1 MAPLSPPHPPHTQ
14 AKAPRPFYT
23 PPFFVEWEHTHTTP
37 AHASSS
43 RSTTCKAA
51 TLGEQSRS
59 TSSSV
64 KAFVKRTWS
73 GDHHPTT
80 ASSLLR
86 RIRST
91 AAAAA
96 IRPEE
101 ELQEDADDR
110 TPPPTMEKLVLLS
123 LGKIRK
129 LVSSNR
135 KHKSLRDACDTVM
148 EHLQAKEQQALSASA
163 SAAADSVDGSQQ
175 QQPLSLS
182 HSSGSRPDTDADK
195 FFEPFKLAC
204 ESKVP
209 KIMEAALDAIQKLVA
224 YGYLRGTS
232 TVTFAGPG
240 STGLR
245 RSGSAASTT
254 TSSSDLSGV
263 EVGADGEETAAILM
277 DVVIQTIC
285 DCNDQPEDAVQL
297 QVMKALLECVIS
309 NNTEVHQASLLQAVR
324 ACYNIYLVS
333 RNPVN
338 KTTARATLTQMLSIV
353 FQRMESFDL
362 KAKQEAQVALQA
374 MKQHTTAGGG
384 EVASSPGKG
393 LGTPSTRSPSKR
405 PPLPPPPPSPV
416 ATPTSVAAADAPL
429 PCGENLYPS
438 VYVKLGFT
446 PQGNKP
452 ISLVP
457 RGGGK
462 VPSSSLSLGTPEFP
476 SVLHKDAYLLFRALC
491 RLSVKGQY
499 NDGGDPN
506 LPADPVALQ
515 SKVLSLELLLSILE
529 HTGPT
534 FRSSEKFV
542 YLVRNHLCTSLLKNA
557 TSSNTAIVG
566 LSLRIFIAMTAHFKD
581 SLKAELEVF
590 VSNIFLKL
598 LESENSSFEHKML
611 VLEVFQNLCQ
621 DPRLLIEI
629 FLNYDCDL
637 GATSMFSRIVLAL
650 SKVANGRGQQALA
663 GDGVLQVNATRRQQE
678 ETSLRTGGLEGLV
691 AITHSLVKA
700 GGFDDDAATAKRV
713 AAGAAGEEVV
723 AGGGGGGGEVDPL
736 AESTA
741 TTASSMANGG
751 DEHPHPPAPGSAG
764 ASSSSLSVVESYDRK
779 QKLQEEI
786 SLGLLKFNLKPS
798 QGLAYLEARGYLK
811 KTPTEVARFLHDYQ
825 DRLDKTVIGDYLGK
839 EKEYDN
845 GFCVKVLHEYVD
857 IMDLGS
863 LDFDNAIRHFLAGFR
878 LPGEAQKIDRIMEK
892 FAERFCLQNPTVFPS
907 ADTAFILSFS
917 IIMLNTDL
925 HNPSVR
931 EDRKMTKED
940 FIRNNRGISSG
951 ADLPEAFLSKIYDNI
966 KRSQITLKE
975 DDDMRAKIAP
985 GGVEN
990 PFFSTL
996 SLDKRRKEA
1005 YQKERE
1011 AMVQAS
1017 EAIFRQRKRR
1027 EAAGAGAAVKPN
1039 GAGGGAPVPSVGAFR
1054 SSLEDPAQY
1063 VRPMFEVA
1071 WGPMLSVFSQ
1081 MIKSSDDPK
1090 MISLSLEGF
1099 QHSIRIAARF
1109 NLPTARDLLV
1119 NTLYKFTTLS
1129 EVTEVKPRNIDCI
1142 KTLMAVALSDGDYLN
1157 ESWFDVLQCISH
1169 LARLQLFASGL
1180 HTDDVYFPEGSSH
1193 HGNGVLAGG
1202 GANGGSAGLNVLQQQ
1217 QRSRRP
1223 GGSNAS
1229 EGGGGFGSLRGLF
1242 SGPSKAEAAR
1252 QMEEFN
1258 AEQIMGAMDAAMI
1271 ERVFTTSVALDSQ
1284 AIQYFVLQLCEVSK
1298 MEVAVAPT
1306 AHHGGGG
1313 AYRPKQDPLAGD
1325 AGLQPRVFSLQKLV
1339 EVADFNM
1346 AARSRLVWANVWEV
1360 LSRHYAAVGLHENMA
1375 VAMYAIDSLR
1385 QLSMKFLAKEELRD
1399 FNFQRLFLKPFEVIM
1414 AASKSIEVREL
1425 ILRCIDNLISA
1436 RAHNIRSGW
1445 KSIFSVFS
1453 LAAASSDEGLCQFA
1467 FDITDQ
1473 LFRTQFNLL
1482 VFDFVDLVNCL
1493 LVFAENPYH
1502 LHISLAAIAH
1512 LQRAGMLLA
1521 EGAVATPPT
1530 VGLQRQ
1536 PSGTTPRPLDE
1547 GEKDGSGAALSSSS
1561 GLLASSLTMSS
1572 SGSGVATSSPG
1583 FPASAAA
1590 GGTVS
1595 AEAALQLWWPLLV
1608 GLSAR
1613 VADPRLPTRT
1623 SALEVLM
1630 NTLRQHGGQFAPQT
1644 WKLIFRGVLFPILE
1658 SARTDC
1664 TPQVISESPAHSPP
1678 LEVRDESWI
1687 LTTTETVLK
1696 GFVELL
1702 ETFWPLTH
1710 ALVPEVLAV
1719 LSDCACQHERE
1730 TLARI
1735 SATVLHR
1742 DIVRGLA
1749 DRLHEPELWDGV
1761 SACLLGLVRKNLPEW
1776 GSLELLAAAVEAGA
1790 KGAISSRGLT
1800 PSNRATYAGTRE
1812 ESSES
1817 FEEGSGGGAGTDFST
1832 PADDM
1837 GDEDEEVDDDETGEV
1852 EAVQRAAAHGGRP
1865 GRDFSFSFA
1874 MVNNGTIMTQMVVS
1888 LLVQGML
1895 KDFVAKAWPHLTP
1908 ENLVK
1913 MLDALMESADYASE
1927 FNMNLSLR
1935 ERLRQGGLMQHAQPV
1950 AHPGGGGAAAGA
1962 RLPHLH
1968 EQAIEGYTILLRA
1981 LLKLYGPTAAHDAA
1995 AAGGLDW
2002 DRRPVVERVL
2012 VRYAALVLRQY
2023 VELEED
2029 LARSRE
2035 GKSASSV
2042 AAAHAMNTEVGAY
2055 TPLVLQVLKG
2065 FKGLSTEQ
2073 FGWHMDWLFPA
2084 LGDLLT
2090 VRSLDV
2096 RREVRTLLQTK
2107 VAPFALGE
2115 LTLPPGPRA
2124 AAAAALLE
2132 DGEEKEG
2139 KEESR

>member
-1 MAPLSPPHPPHTQ
+1 VAREQ
-14 AKAPRPFYT
+14 EKD
-23 PPFFVEWEHTHTTP
+23 
-37 AHASSS
+37 
-43 RSTTCKAA
+43 
-51 TLGEQSRS
+51 LG
-59 TSSSV
+59 
-64 KAFVKRTWS
+64 
-73 GDHHPTT
+73 
-80 ASSLLR
+80 
-86 RIRST
+86 
-91 AAAAA
+91 
-96 IRPEE
+96 
-101 ELQEDADDR
+101 
-110 TPPPTMEKLVLLS
+110 MEKLVLLS
-123 LGKIRK
+123 LTKIRK
-129 LVSSNR
+129 LVSSAR
-135 KHKSLRDACDTVM
+135 KHKTLRDACDTVI
-148 EHLQAKEQQALSASA
+148 EHLQAKSAREEGALN
-163 SAAADSVDGSQQ
+163 
-175 QQPLSLS
+175 
-182 HSSGSRPDTDADK
+182 HSGLNNSGGDESGQHPSDHISYHQRPDTDADK
-195 FFEPFKLAC
+195 FFEPFRLAC

-224 YGYLRGTS
+224 YGYLRGTA
-232 TVTFAGPG
+232 TVIFAGTG
-240 STGLR
+240 SAGLHC
-245 RSGSAASTT
+245 SGSAPAGEGG
-254 TSSSDLSGV
+254 LSAA
-263 EVGADGEETAAILM
+263 GATRAEGEETAAILM

-285 DCNDQPEDAVQL
+285 DCNDQLEDTVQL

-324 ACYNIYLVS
+324 ACYNIHLVS

-353 FQRMESFDL
+353 FQRMESLDL
-362 KAKQEAQVALQA
+362 KAREEAQLALQS
-374 MKQHTTAGGG
+374 MEQNISKFGPIGGL
-384 EVASSPGKG
+384 SLSPGKG
-393 LGTPSTRSPSKR
+393 VVLSGINVNNPAG
-405 PPLPPPPPSPV
+405 LSPV
-416 ATPTSVAAADAPL
+416 KRLHQKIPVQL

-438 VYVKLGFT
+438 VYVKLGFV
-446 PQGNKP
+446 PQGSKP

-457 RGGGK
+457 RGGAE
-462 VPSSSLSLGTPEFP
+462 VDDLPSSSLSLDTPEFP

-499 NDGGDPN
+499 NDGSDPS

-515 SKVLSLELLLSILE
+515 SKILSLELLLSILD
-529 HTGPT
+529 HAGPT

-566 LSLRIFIAMTAHFKD
+566 LSLRIFITMTAHFKD

-598 LESENSSFEHKML
+598 IESENSSFEHKLL
-611 VLEVFQNLCQ
+611 VLEVFRNLCQ

-637 GATSMFSRIVLAL
+637 SATSMFSRIVMAL
-650 SKVANGRGQQALA
+650 SRVAHGRGQQALA
-663 GDGVLQVNATRRQQE
+663 GDGVLNQGVARRQHE
-678 ETSLRTGGLEGLV
+678 ETALRTGGLEGLV
-691 AITHSLVKA
+691 AITRSLVKA
-700 GGFDDDAATAKRV
+700 GGFDDAATEKRM
-713 AAGAAGEEVV
+713 ATGSPGEDVHGSVLSHTGESGT
-723 AGGGGGGGEVDPL
+723 GGDPL
-736 AESTA
+736 GESTH
-741 TTASSMANGG
+741 TTASSTTVGSNGVG
-751 DEHPHPPAPGSAG
+751 EGGGENPHPPPQIE
-764 ASSSSLSVVESYDRK
+764 SLSVVESYDRK

-798 QGLAYLEARGYLK
+798 QGLAYMEAHGHLR
-811 KTPTEVARFLHDYQ
+811 KTPMDVARFLHDFR
-825 DRLDKTVIGDYLGK
+825 DRLDKTMIGDYLGK
-839 EKEYDN
+839 EKEYES

-857 IMDLGS
+857 MMDLHA
-863 LDFDNAIRHFLAGFR
+863 LDFDAAIRHFLAGFR

-892 FAERFCLQNPTVFPS
+892 FAERFCLQNPLVFPS

-966 KRSQITLKE
+966 KRSPISLKE
-975 DDDMRAKIAP
+975 DDDMRAKRA
-985 GGVEN
+985 GGGGAGGGGPSEN

-1027 EAAGAGAAVKPN
+1027 EA
-1039 GAGGGAPVPSVGAFR
+1039 GGGTKMNGTGGGTGGSSGANAGQTSMPVVGAFR
-1054 SSLEDPAQY
+1054 SSLEDPGQY

-1081 MIKSSDDPK
+1081 TIKSLDDPK
-1090 MISLSLEGF
+1090 MISLSLAGF
-1099 QHSIRIAARF
+1099 QLSIRIAARF
-1109 NLPTARDLLV
+1109 NLPTARNMLV

-1180 HTDDVYFPEGSSH
+1180 LTDDVFFPEGSM
-1193 HGNGVLAGG
+1193 GNRGKVGG
-1202 GANGGSAGLNVLQQQ
+1202 GNGSAGSGSSSSGAGLPLL
-1217 QRSRRP
+1217 RARKP
-1223 GGSNAS
+1223 GGLNAVDG
-1229 EGGGGFGSLRGLF
+1229 GGGGFGSLRGLF
-1242 SGPSKAEAAR
+1242 SAPSKAEAAR
-1252 QMEEFN
+1252 QVEEFN

-1313 AYRPKQDPLAGD
+1313 AYRPKQDPLDGD
-1325 AGLQPRVFSLQKLV
+1325 CALQPRVFSLQKLV

-1346 AARSRLVWANVWEV
+1346 TARSRLVWANVWEV
-1360 LSRHYAAVGLHENMA
+1360 LSKHYAAVGLHENVA
-1375 VAMYAIDSLR
+1375 VALYAIDSLR

-1414 AASKSIEVREL
+1414 AASRSIEVREL
-1425 ILRCIDNLISA
+1425 ILRCLDNLISV

-1445 KSIFSVFS
+1445 KSMFAVFS
-1453 LAAASSDEGLCQFA
+1453 LAASSSDEGLCQFA
-1467 FDITDQ
+1467 FDMIDQ
-1473 LFRTQFNLL
+1473 LYRTSFHLL
-1482 VFDFVDLVNCL
+1482 VFDFVDLVRCL
-1493 LVFAENPYH
+1493 LVFSENPYH

-1512 LQRAGMLLA
+1512 LHSAATHLA
-1521 EGAVATPPT
+1521 EGAVA
-1530 VGLQRQ
+1530 
-1536 PSGTTPRPLDE
+1536 SGVIAAGGAAPRISPRPGDGSE
-1547 GEKDGSGAALSSSS
+1547 GLLSARKDGANGIFVST
-1561 GLLASSLTMSS
+1561 SSLTGSS
-1572 SGSGVATSSPG
+1572 RSFSGSGVATSSPS
-1583 FPASAAA
+1583 FPAAAE
-1590 GGTVS
+1590 GTVS
-1595 AEAALQLWWPLLV
+1595 TEAALQLWWPLLV

-1613 VADPRLPTRT
+1613 VADPRLATRT
-1623 SALEVLM
+1623 AALEALM

-1664 TPQVISESPAHSPP
+1664 TPQVISECPSLNPS
-1678 LEVRDESWI
+1678 LEVREESWI

-1696 GFVELL
+1696 GYVELL
-1702 ETFWPLTH
+1702 EAFWPLTKTLAH
-1710 ALVPEVLAV
+1710 EVLTV
-1719 LSDCACQHERE
+1719 LADCACQHERE

-1735 SATVLHR
+1735 AATVLHR

-1749 DRLHEPELWDGV
+1749 GRLQEPDLWDALT
-1761 SACLLGLVRKNLPEW
+1761 SSLLGLVRKNLPEW

-1790 KGAISSRGLT
+1790 KGAISSVGLT
-1800 PSNRATYAGTRE
+1800 PNNRATYAGTRE
-1812 ESSES
+1812 GGGRGESAGSY
-1817 FEEGSGGGAGTDFST
+1817 EEGTATDFST

-1837 GDEDEEVDDDETGEV
+1837 DEDEEEDEDEMGEA
-1852 EAVQRAAAHGGRP
+1852 EAARRMATMGGRS

-1888 LLVQGML
+1888 LLVQQML
-1895 KDFVAKAWPHLTP
+1895 RDLLVSAWPFLS
-1908 ENLVK
+1908 EKNLRKV
-1913 MLDALMESADYASE
+1913 LDALVESADYASE

-1935 ERLRQGGLMQHAQPV
+1935 ERLRQGGLMQLPAQQQQQLRHEQRGNLNMSV
-1950 AHPGGGGAAAGA
+1950 AGLAAGVGAAQ
-1962 RLPHLH
+1962 LPHLH
-1968 EQAIEGYTILLRA
+1968 EQAIEGYTILLKA
-1981 LLKLYGPTAAHDAA
+1981 LLRLYASTTTQEAAEV
-1995 AAGGLDW
+1995 GGLTW

-2023 VELEED
+2023 VELEDD
-2029 LARSRE
+2029 LAHSRE
-2035 GKSASSV
+2035 GKSAASV
-2042 AAAHAMNTEVGAY
+2042 AAAYAMNTEVGAY
-2055 TPLVLQVLKG
+2055 TPLILWVLRT
-2065 FKGLSTEQ
+2065 FKALPSSE
-2073 FGWHMDWLFPA
+2073 FGWHLDWLFPA
-2084 LGDLLT
+2084 LAELLT
-2090 VRSLDV
+2090 VRSLEI
-2096 RREVRTLLQTK
+2096 RKEVRTLFLAK
-2107 VAPFALGE
+2107 VGPFALGE
-2115 LTLPPGPRA
+2115 EVLPPGPRA
-2124 AAAAALLE
+2124 AAAAAALFGGAQE
-2132 DGEEKEG
+2132 QEQDHEQEQEQEQGSTEEG
-2139 KEESR
+2139 KAMEEGRNVETDVL